1 MKAMFGFAW
10 AVIDMVFRLGG
21 YCDCFIDLLSL
32 EEYTQR
38 MTVFFAEAFKD
49 VK

>member
-1 MKAMFGFAW
+1 MNSVLSVTKGFLHTGFATP
-10 AVIDMVFRLGG
+10 RL
-21 YCDCFIDLLSL
+21 F